1 MPSAAGRPVADGQL
15 RLDGRVV
22 LVTGA
27 GRGIGRAYALGL
39 AARGAAVVVND
50 VGLSV
55 EGSGRSPDPAR
66 EVAAEILSLGGR
78 ALANDADI
86 ATTAGADNAVFGALD
101 HFGSLDI
108 VVTNAGII
116 RRKRPFV
123 QWSLD
128 DFRDVWHNTVEATVA
143 PLRAAW
149 PHLIAQGYG
158 RVVVTTSTAGLYG
171 QVESVP
177 YSSAKAAVYGLMRS
191 LALESEQHGIRVNAI
206 GPGGW
211 TRMLAGIVT
220 DPDTAAE
227 LARVLR
233 PELCTPGLVWLA
245 HESCTANGQVY
256 QVHGGRAARVLVGE
270 PEGYLDAEMT
280 PESFAGALH
289 EIESTEHL
297 SFPTD
302 SYSHATMVREGR
314 RAASEVPVG
323 RG

>member
-1 MPSAAGRPVADGQL
+1 MPGAADPSAAGSEL
-15 RLDGRVV
+15 RLDGRVA

-50 VGLSV
+50 AGLSV
-55 EGSGRSPDPAR
+55 EGAAGSSAVAQ
-66 EVAAEILSLGGR
+66 EVADEIVALGGR
-78 ALANDADI
+78 AVANDADI
-86 ATTAGADNAVFGALD
+86 STAAGADSAVYGALD
-101 HFGSLDI
+101 GFGGLDI

-123 QWSLD
+123 QWSME
-128 DFRDVWHNTVEATVA
+128 DFSDLWRNTVAATVA

-171 QVESVP
+171 QIESVP

-211 TRMLAGIVT
+211 TRMLTGIVT
-220 DPDTAAE
+220 DPEVAAE
-227 LARVLR
+227 LAEVLR
-233 PELCTPGLVWLA
+233 PELCTPGVVWLA

-256 QVHGGRAARVLVGE
+256 QVHGGRAARVVVGE
-270 PEGYLDAEMT
+270 PEGLRDAEMT
-280 PESFAGALH
+280 PESFVRALPD
-289 EIESTEHL
+289 IESTEQL

-302 SYSHATMVREGR
+302 SYTHATMVREGYH
-314 RAASEVPVG
+314 AT
-323 RG
+323 